1 MGFVLAVLPLL
12 IILAGITYFKQ
23 SGLRMAFVGWFAAV
37 VLAVSYFHT
46 SVSVALAA
54 SLYGFLKALGIS
66 VAVIF
71 TMYMIFL
78 MGEVGALSVISD
90 RVKRVVHGAEN
101 QALYIGIGF
110 GSFLTSLGVVTP
122 ALFPPLLVVMGF
134 TPVAAVAIA
143 VLGYNATTSFA
154 LLSIPI
160 TLPAQVFSFDPI
172 ELAFKVSLFLPV
184 ISVGLALAVL
194 WLIGG
199 REAMRRAWVPAAV
212 VGLAIALSC
221 LVFTGIDYYS
231 GQEIIPIRV
240 VGAFAG
246 LIAMG
251 ALQLYQRMKPAAS
264 DDGAAGASDETE
276 VKASAAP
283 AGQMS
288 FVTALSPWII
298 LTVLAVVTSVPT
310 VTRWLADLPGELEVL
325 KIWDQRV
332 DLDILSQIYTWIF
345 VAMLLALPFLKPSR
359 EQLGRTTNT
368 WLKRAWGPFLAYS
381 IYFCIAFVMDWSAR
395 EVVAGELVKG
405 QYFGDYNMNVIVG
418 LTLAA
423 VFGAGY
429 VFVAAALGLFGAVV
443 GGSETSS
450 NVMFYN
456 IQREAATAVGLENQF
471 MTVYGAHAV
480 AGGVASAITPAKI
493 NNAVATIDAGPEVE
507 SGVMQKHITLAILL
521 TVATGLLTGL
531 LVSLGL

>member
-1 MGFVLAVLPLL
+1 MGFVLAILPLL

-23 SGLRMAFVGWFAAV
+23 SGLRMAFVGWFAAI
-37 VLAVSYFHT
+37 VLAVAYFRT
-46 SVSVALAA
+46 SPSVALAA
-54 SLYGFLKALGIS
+54 SAYGLLKALGIS

-78 MGEVGALSVISD
+78 MGEVGALGVISE
-90 RVKRVVHGAEN
+90 RVKRVLHGAEN

-134 TPVAAVAIA
+134 TPFAAVAIA

-154 LLSIPI
+154 LLSIPV
-160 TLPAQVFSFDPI
+160 TLPAQVFDFDPI
-172 ELAFKVSLFLPV
+172 ELAYKVSLFLPV
-184 ISVGLALAVL
+184 ISIGLAFAVL

-199 REAMRRAWVPAAV
+199 RKAMRRAWVPAV
-212 VGLAIALSC
+212 IVGLAIALSC
-221 LVFTGIDYYS
+221 LLFTGIDYYS
-231 GQEIIPIRV
+231 GREIIPIRV

-251 ALQLYQRMKPAAS
+251 ALQLYGRLTSGQRQGQAESSSEA
-264 DDGAAGASDETE
+264 GGASDEGT
-276 VKASAAP
+276 P
-283 AGQMS
+283 HQMS
-288 FVTALSPWII
+288 FAAALSPWII
-298 LTVLAVVTSVPT
+298 LTILAVITSIPAVTS
-310 VTRWLADLPGELEVL
+310 WLAELPGELEVVS
-325 KIWDQRV
+325 IWDQPV
-332 DLDILSQIYTWIF
+332 DLDVLSQIYTWIF
-345 VAMLLALPFLKPSR
+345 VAILLALPFLRPSR
-359 EQLGRTTNT
+359 EQLGRATNT

-395 EVVAGELVKG
+395 EVVAGELVRG
-405 QYFGDYNMNVIVG
+405 QYFADFNMNVIVG
-418 LTLAA
+418 LTLAG

-429 VFVAAALGLFGAVV
+429 VFVAASLGLFGAVV

-456 IQREAATAVGLENQF
+456 IQREATTAAGLEDQF

-480 AGGVASAITPAKI
+480 AGGVASAITPAKV

-507 SGVMQKHITLAILL
+507 SAVMRKHLTLAILL
-521 TVATGLLTGL
+521 TIATGLLTGL
-531 LVSLGL
+531 FVSLAL